1 MTDSSSRP
9 LSARVGETLIR
20 WLGRARSRGSALRA
34 RAEPVMD
41 ALPGLLLVTGLGALS
56 GTVLVFIL
64 NHQLTAAAAVP
75 SVGVGV
81 IFLLVVIVYRGT
93 QKLVI
98 SRAGALVE
106 QALHTRRIR
115 VVNEIFQLT
124 LSDTESLTRG
134 RAIDGMTRHYS
145 TLSQSVFPLVQG
157 LQSVMFSACLLAY
170 LCWLSPAA
178 GALAA
183 AVACLLWLGVG
194 NGFRQWMAQEGRIN
208 QSSSRLSRLT
218 EQMLD
223 GFKELRLNQ
232 YKRHSLRT
240 EVDSTCAEIRDLR
253 ADIAHLMAVAFALV
267 AVIGY
272 LLLGAIII
280 LWPIL
285 SKHPLPHGSQLA
297 TVTLFLVGPMLNM
310 ATMAHQVGLARF
322 ALEQIDKF
330 EAQVLALA
338 LAKPAA
344 AEVAVPTAFEHI
356 GLQGLGYTHASAKEG
371 APAFSL
377 ADLSLELRRGTITF
391 ITGLNGSGKTTLL
404 RLLTGLYSAH
414 SGHLTV
420 DGIALPSDP
429 GQAYRDYFSCVF
441 ADNHLFSQPY
451 GLDAAGLER
460 LSSLLQHFDIA
471 QKLPADLAGGYDPA
485 SLSTGQRKRLALAL
499 ALAEDRPV
507 LVLDEWAADQD
518 AASRKAFYTT
528 VLPGLKAE
536 GKTVVAVTHDERY
549 FEVADVHY
557 EIKDGQ
563 LTLAGAE

>member
-64 NHQLTAAAAVP
+64 NHQLTAAATIP

-145 TLSQSVFPLVQG
+145 TLSQAVIPLVQG
-157 LQSVMFSACLLAY
+157 LQSVMFCACLLVY

-183 AVACLLWLGVG
+183 AVSCLLWLGTA
-194 NGFRQWMAQEGRIN
+194 NGFRQWMVKEDQIS
-208 QSSSRLSRLT
+208 QSSSGLSRLT

-232 YKRHSLRT
+232 HKRHSLRT
-240 EVDSTCAEIRDLR
+240 EVVSNCAEIRDLR
-253 ADIAHLMAVAFALV
+253 ADIAHLMGVAFALI

-285 SKHPLPHGSQLA
+285 SKHPLAHGSQLA
-297 TVTLFLVGPMLNM
+297 TVSLFLVGPMLNM
-310 ATMAHQVGLARF
+310 GTLGHQVGLARF
-322 ALEQIDKF
+322 ALGQIDKF

-338 LAKPAA
+338 KPAA
-344 AEVAVPTAFEHI
+344 DEVAVPTVFEYI
-356 GLQGLGYTHASAKEG
+356 ALQELGYTHASAKEG
-371 APAFSL
+371 APGFSL
-377 ADLSLELRRGTITF
+377 ANLSLELRRGTITF

-420 DGIALPSDP
+420 DGIALPGDP

-460 LSSLLQHFDIA
+460 LSSLLKHFDIA
-471 QKLPADLAGGYDPA
+471 QKLPADLAHGYDPA
-485 SLSTGQRKRLALAL
+485 TLSTGQRKRLALAL

-528 VLPGLKAE
+528 VLPALKAE